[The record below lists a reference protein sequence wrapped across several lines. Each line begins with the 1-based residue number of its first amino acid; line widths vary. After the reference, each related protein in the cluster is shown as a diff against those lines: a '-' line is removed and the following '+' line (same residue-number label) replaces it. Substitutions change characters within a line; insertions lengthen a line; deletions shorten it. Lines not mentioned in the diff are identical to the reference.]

1 MAKKKELLIIHFRSA
16 MDYPPVYN
24 IARYLAGIGV
34 SITLITSR
42 KKESSLELENYGVR
56 VIEVALTNGSGL
68 RTYLAYFNYYF
79 KAFIE
84 LVRKPKI
91 PVLYY
96 ESISSPPVFLFSL
109 LFPFSKRTL
118 AIHYHEYFDK
128 EEHKR
133 QSFLERLGR
142 RLEPLLFKR
151 SSWISHTNVD
161 RLSRFHS
168 EFPFIGKSK
177 LHLMP
182 NYPSEKWVHAPRV
195 KEVSDKVRLVY
206 VGSVSMESLFLS
218 ELGAWL
224 ATQNGKFT
232 CDIYSKNMD
241 DKVLQFIQQQ
251 PPGLINFKGSIHY
264 DNLPSLLP
272 AYDVGLILYNG
283 HYSTNFVYNAPNKLF
298 EYLACGLDVWFSNT
312 LLSSYPYETINTYPK
327 VVKIDFSNMS
337 SFNAK
342 DALNRD
348 GMIYKK
354 SHYTLEA
361 VYNEMANSILI

>member
-1 MAKKKELLIIHFRSA
+1 MTKKKELLIIHFRSA

-34 SITLITSR
+34 SVTLVTGR

-56 VIEVALTNGSGL
+56 VIEVALSNGSGL
-68 RTYLAYFNYYF
+68 SSYLGYFNYYF

-84 LVRKPKI
+84 LIRKPKI
-91 PVLYY
+91 PVLYF
-96 ESISSPPVFLFSL
+96 ESISSLPVFLFSL
-109 LFPFSKRTL
+109 FFPFSKRIL

-142 RLEPLLFKR
+142 RLEPPLFKR
-151 SSWISHTNVD
+151 SSWISHTNAD

-168 EFPFIGKSK
+168 EFPFIEKGK
-177 LHLMP
+177 LRLMP
-182 NYPSEKWVHAPRV
+182 NYPSEKWIQAPLV
-195 KEVSDKVRLVY
+195 KDASGKVRLVY

-241 DKVLQFIQQQ
+241 DKVLKFIQQQ

-264 DNLPSLLP
+264 DSLPSLLP
-272 AYDVGLILYNG
+272 AYDVGLVLYNG
-283 HYSTNFVYNAPNKLF
+283 HYSTNFIYNAPNKLF

-312 LLSSYPYETINTYPK
+312 LLSSYPYENTNTYPK
-327 VVKIDFSNMS
+327 VIKVDFSNMS
-337 SFNAK
+337 LFNAK
-342 DALNRD
+342 DAMNRD
-348 GMIYKK
+348 GMTYVK
-354 SHYTLEA
+354 SPYILET
-361 VYNEMANSILI
+361 VYNELVKNVLP